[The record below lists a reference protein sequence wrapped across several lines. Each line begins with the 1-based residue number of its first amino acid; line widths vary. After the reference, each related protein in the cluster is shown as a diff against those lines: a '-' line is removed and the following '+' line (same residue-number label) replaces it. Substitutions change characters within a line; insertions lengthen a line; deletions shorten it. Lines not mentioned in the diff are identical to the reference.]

1 MKILLTGA
9 AGFIASRVGHL
20 LLNRGDEVVGLDS
33 MNNAYDA
40 RLKVWR
46 LAQLEDRPRFSFHR
60 TDISDRASLGEVVT
74 AAQPDAVI
82 NLAARAGVRQSI
94 DDPWVYY
101 ETNVTGTLN
110 LLELCHELG
119 IPKFVLASTSSAY
132 GDQTKQPF
140 TEDMPL
146 LLKSGGS
153 TPAYKKAYE
162 AIAGHYADRTGLEV
176 VFPRPGGVYGPA
188 YTSMVNIHSRLAH
201 AAVQGVKGP
210 LEGRMPNPHA
220 EDPVQ
225 CCYVKDCARAI
236 QMLQMAPKLNHR
248 EYNVTI
254 GHLVSATDI
263 AEAVKKVEPDFD
275 YELTPGKG
283 PRYIPDAYLDIT
295 RIREDIGF
303 EPAYTL
309 AETMEDYIGWLRSGN
324 PN

>member
-1 MKILLTGA
+1 MQLITGGL
-9 AGFIASRVGHL
+9 GFIGIHTARAFLDAGENVVVTRHRRSDVPVFL
-20 LLNRGDEVVGLDS
+20 ADELDK
-33 MNNAYDA
+33 
-40 RLKVWR
+40 RLFIEPVDLTNPHSVIE
-46 LAQLEDRPRFSFHR
+46 LAQKH
-60 TDISDRASLGEVVT
+60 AVT
-74 AAQPDAVI
+74 GIVH
-82 NLAARAGVRQSI
+82 LAAPPVGVLGPS
-94 DDPWVYY
+94 DDFRMNMDSLINILEAARIVGIKR
-101 ETNVTGTLN
+101 VT
-110 LLELCHELG
+110 
-119 IPKFVLASTSSAY
+119 IASSSTPY
-132 GDQTKQPF
+132 LDLPSGPF